1 MVTHIKRP
9 VAINGNAS
17 WVEAVRRLSDNPRS
31 ADRAITITMLLGIH
45 FSGGDGL
52 TIIAGGKEG
61 YNMYGAWYTKA
72 EAAVAYCV
80 AEGIDIET

>member
-9 VAINGNAS
+9 LYPRPDDP
-17 WVEAVRRLSDNPRS
+17 WVLAVRRLSDTPKS
-31 ADRAITITMLLGIH
+31 ADRAITITMLLGIY
-45 FSGGDGL
+45 FKGGNVS
-52 TIIAGGKEG
+52 TFIAEG
-61 YNMYGAWYTKA
+61 EAGYDKYGAWHTKA

>member
-9 VAINGNAS
+9 VVIDMDTS

-31 ADRAITITMLLGIH
+31 ADRAITITMLLGIY
-45 FSGGDGL
+45 FKGGNGS
-52 TIIAGGKEG
+52 TFIAEG
-61 YNMYGAWYTKA
+61 EAGYDKYGAWYTKA

>member
-1 MVTHIKRP
+1 MVTHVKRP
-9 VAINGNAS
+9 NVLRQNDS
-17 WVEAVRRLSDNPRS
+17 WVQTVHRLSGNPEN
-31 ADRAITITMLLGIH
+31 ADRALAITMLLGIH

-61 YNMYGAWYTKA
+61 YNLYGAWYTKA